1 MKRRDFFKIMG
12 IASGAA
18 LTACKVNNADEKL
31 LPYLVP
37 PEDGIIPGIPRYA
50 RGTCMECPAHCGLNI
65 KIREDKPIKLEGN
78 PDHPVN
84 NGGLCM
90 RGQASLARLYHP
102 DRIKQPLLKGPDRK
116 FKPISWEEARKT
128 LETALEDANQKGLR
142 KVYLSSRTTGTLSKL
157 IDEFCSEKDIERL
170 KEIEIYHHG
179 VIKQANQQLFDLPMI
194 PFYRIDKSDV
204 LITIGA
210 DILDTFLS
218 PVEWAKQYAE
228 SKKKNHMKWFHME
241 PYLTLTGAS
250 ADHRVVVNPGS
261 EPYIPAYLLRRITP
275 RNPIPEALMAQVP
288 EYTLAKVVE
297 TTGIGKETLQSIVQ
311 ALEKAKNPLII
322 SGGISSTKCSGPVTA
337 LYTGLL
343 QWALGMTE
351 NTVDFDHA
359 FNDGNVGTIND
370 LIAIASDCRDNKV
383 GVAIFS
389 KLYGFTAMPAFVDV
403 MKNAVFKVA
412 VTGMPDP
419 VMEMCDLVLPLS
431 HPLESWGDAE
441 PKKGLR
447 SVIQPVLEPLY
458 DTKSQGDIL
467 LTLLGKEKTYRDY
480 LASHWQGMD
489 ENWIQFGFKTF
500 EVESPSVQSINDV
513 KLPPGGG
520 TLYAAQTVCED
531 FHASPDDGACAR
543 LPQNENSYINK
554 LAKPGAPYKKDC
566 LFIVPSLR
574 TYDGRSSDI
583 KLLEEIPDPL
593 TAISYGRWISVSQAD
608 AEKKNLKTG
617 DMVEIQTIV
626 GKVKGPVHLIP
637 GLPAG
642 IMTIGID
649 ALVGTDLQVD
659 QGSGEFMFCLEE
671 AKLRKTGETAR
682 LAVLAGA
689 QVTGKRSILP
699 QLEHDEHGHGHQHEY
714 KRYSLLPQ
722 HEHKDYRWGM
732 VIDLGLC
739 IGCSAC
745 AAACYIENN
754 IPIVGKAEHLK
765 GREMSWI
772 RIEPYYNHPE
782 QPEFVP
788 MMCQQCDYAP
798 CETVCPVY
806 ATYHNPEGLNAQ
818 VYNRCVGTRY
828 CANNCPYKARR
839 FNWFE
844 HKDSLPLYHVSNP
857 DLSVRPKGVMEKC
870 TFCIQRIRF
879 AKDRARDEK
888 RLVKDEEVIPACA
901 QTCPTGAITFG
912 NLMDP
917 NSKVS
922 QLAKSKGAYRVQE
935 LLGTE
940 PAIYY
945 IKSFA
950 GSRGGF
956 SKEPLAAGGQG

>member
-37 PEDGIIPGIPRYA
+37 PEEDIIPGVPRYA
-50 RGTCMECPAHCGLNI
+50 RSTCMECPALCGLNI
-65 KIREDKPIKLEGN
+65 KIRENKPVKLEGN
-78 PDHPVN
+78 PDHPIN
-84 NGGLCM
+84 KGSLCM

-102 DRIKQPLLKGPDRK
+102 DRIKQPLLKGSDGK
-116 FKPISWEEARKT
+116 FKPVSWEEASRT
-128 LETALEDANQKGLR
+128 LETAMEDADQKGLR

-157 IDEFCSEKDIERL
+157 IDEFCKEKNIERL
-170 KEIEIYHHG
+170 KEIETYHHG
-179 VIKQANQQLFDLPMI
+179 VIKQANQKLFDLPMI
-194 PFYRIDKSDV
+194 PLYRIDKSDV
-204 LITIGA
+204 LITVGA

-228 SKKKNHMKWFHME
+228 SKKRNHMKWFHME
-241 PYLTLTGAS
+241 VYLTLTGAS
-250 ADHRVVVNPGS
+250 ADHRIVVNPGS
-261 EPYIPAYLLRRITP
+261 EPYVLAYLLRSITP
-275 RNPIPEALMAQVP
+275 RNPIPEALMAQVA
-288 EYTLAKVVE
+288 EYPLEKVVE
-297 TTGIGKETLQSIVQ
+297 TTGLEKEILQSMLQ
-311 ALEKAKNPLII
+311 TLEKAKNPLII
-322 SGGISSTKCSGPVTA
+322 SGGLAATKTNGIVTVF
-337 LYTGLL
+337 YTGLL
-343 QWALGMTE
+343 QWALGMIG

-359 FNDGNVGTIND
+359 FNDWNVGTFNN
-370 LIAIASDCRDNKV
+370 LAATASDCQDNKV

-403 MKNAVFKVA
+403 MKGVELKAAVAEMSDLLV
-412 VTGMPDP
+412 
-419 VMEMCDLVLPLS
+419 EMCDLVLPLS

-441 PKKGLR
+441 PKKGLQ
-447 SVIQPVLEPLY
+447 SVIQPVLEPLHN
-458 DTKSQGDIL
+458 TKSEGDIL
-467 LTLLGKEKTYRDY
+467 LTLLGREKTYRDY
-480 LASHWQGMD
+480 LAGAWQGMD
-489 ENWIQFGFKTF
+489 ENWIQLGFKSTP
-500 EVESPSVQSINDV
+500 VESQPVQLIDDV
-513 KLPPGGG
+513 KF
-520 TLYAAQTVCED
+520 T
-531 FHASPDDGACAR
+531 
-543 LPQNENSYINK
+543 
-554 LAKPGAPYKKDC
+554 KPGVPYKKDC

-574 TYDGRSSDI
+574 TYDGRSSGI
-583 KLLEEIPDPL
+583 ALLEEIPDPL

-608 AEKKNLKTG
+608 AQKKNLHSG
-617 DMVEIQTIV
+617 DVVEIETAA
-626 GKVKGPVHLIP
+626 GKIKGSVHLIP
-637 GLPAG
+637 GLPEG
-642 IMTIGID
+642 IMTIAVD
-649 ALVGTDLQVD
+649 ALVGNDMQVD
-659 QGSGEFMFCLEE
+659 RGTGEFMFCLEE
-671 AKLRKTGETAR
+671 VKLTKTGDTSR

-689 QVTGKRSILP
+689 RETGKRSILP
-699 QLEHDEHGHGHQHEY
+699 HMEHGDHKHGYQHEY
-714 KRYSLLPQ
+714 KRYSLLPE

-745 AAACYIENN
+745 SAACYIENN

-772 RIEPYYNHPE
+772 RIEPYYNNPD

-788 MMCQQCDYAP
+788 IMCQQCDYAP

-828 CANNCPYKARR
+828 CANNCPYKVRR

-879 AKDRARDEK
+879 AKDQAKDKK
-888 RLVKDEEVIPACA
+888 RLVKDGEVVPACA

-917 NSKVS
+917 NSRVS
-922 QLAKSKGAYRVQE
+922 QLAKSKGAYRIQE

-956 SKEPLAAGGQG
+956 SKEPLAAGGKG

>member
-18 LTACKVNNADEKL
+18 LAACKVNKTDEKL

-37 PEDGIIPGIPRYA
+37 PEEGIIPGVPRYA
-50 RGTCMECPAHCGLNI
+50 RSTCMECPAHCGLNI
-65 KIREDKPIKLEGN
+65 KIREDKPVKLEGN

-84 NGGLCM
+84 KGSLCM

-102 DRIKQPLLKGPDRK
+102 NRVKQPLVKGPDGK
-116 FKPISWEEARKT
+116 FKPITWEEACKA
-128 LETALEDANQKGLR
+128 LQTALENANQKGLR
-142 KVYLSSRTTGTLSKL
+142 KVFLSSRTTGTFSKL
-157 IDEFCSEKDIERL
+157 IDEFCREKNIERL

-179 VIKQANQQLFDLPMI
+179 VIRQANQQLFDLPVI
-194 PFYRIDKSDV
+194 PYYCIDKSDV

-218 PVEWAKQYAE
+218 PVEWAKQFAE

-261 EPYIPAYLLRRITP
+261 EPYMLAYLLRSITP

-288 EYTLAKVVE
+288 EYPLEKIVE
-297 TTGIGKETLQSIVQ
+297 TTGIEKEMLQSVVQ
-311 ALEKAKNPLII
+311 ALEKAKNPLMI
-322 SGGISSTKCSGPVTA
+322 SGGISTTKCNGPITIH
-337 LYTGLL
+337 YTGLL
-343 QWALGMTE
+343 QWALGMIR

-359 FNDGNVGTIND
+359 FNNGNIGTIGD

-403 MKNAVFKVA
+403 MKGAGFKVA
-412 VTGMPDP
+412 VAEMSAP
-419 VMEMCDLVLPLS
+419 VMEVCDLVLPLS
-431 HPLESWGDAE
+431 HPLESWGDTE
-441 PKKGLR
+441 PKKGLQ

-458 DTKSQGDIL
+458 DTKSEGDIL
-467 LTLLGKEKTYRDY
+467 LTLLGREKTYRDY
-480 LASHWQGMD
+480 LAGHWQGMD
-489 ENWIQFGFKTF
+489 ENWIQLGFKST
-500 EVESPSVQSINDV
+500 EVESKPVQ
-513 KLPPGGG
+513 LM
-520 TLYAAQTVCED
+520 
-531 FHASPDDGACAR
+531 
-543 LPQNENSYINK
+543 NEAK

-574 TYDGRSSDI
+574 TYDGRSSGI
-583 KLLEEIPDPL
+583 ALLEEIPDPL

-608 AEKKNLKTG
+608 AQKKNLKTG
-617 DMVEIQTIV
+617 EVVEIETIV
-626 GKVKGPVHLIP
+626 GKIIGPVYLVP
-637 GLPAG
+637 GFPAG
-642 IMTIGID
+642 IMTIAVD
-649 ALVGTDLQVD
+649 ALVGTDMQVD
-659 QGSGEFMFCLEE
+659 RGTGEFMFCLEGV
-671 AKLRKTGETAR
+671 KLAKTGEISR

-689 QVTGKRSILP
+689 QETGKRSILP
-699 QLEHDEHGHGHQHEY
+699 NLEHDEHGHEPGY
-714 KRYSLLPQ
+714 KRYSLFPE
-722 HEHKDYRWGM
+722 HKHKDYRWGM

-739 IGCSAC
+739 TGCSAC

-772 RIEPYYNHPE
+772 RIEPYYNTPE

-828 CANNCPYKARR
+828 CSNNCPYKVRR

-879 AKDRARDEK
+879 AKDQAKDEK
-888 RLVKDEEVIPACA
+888 RLVKDGEVVPACA

-917 NSKVS
+917 DSKVS
-922 QLAKSKGAYRVQE
+922 QLAKSKGAYRIQE

-945 IKSFA
+945 IK
-950 GSRGGF
+950 GSHEVTRRDT
-956 SKEPLAAGGQG
+956 KEEEEKTEDGRRKTEDR